1 MNDEYL
7 RMSFHLRSSRVEMQ
21 ISESFS
27 NFDMDFW
34 RDLFLL
40 PEKKDLVVQESFVDL
55 FELLACQSAAEID
68 PSNLSPDCRT
78 ETVDFHRHIYPNN
91 F

>member
-1 MNDEYL
+1 M
-7 RMSFHLRSSRVEMQ
+7 EMQ

-40 PEKKDLVVQESFVDL
+40 PEKKDLMVQESFVDL
-55 FELLACQSAAEID
+55 FEFLVC
-68 PSNLSPDCRT
+68 
-78 ETVDFHRHIYPNN
+78 
-91 F
+91 

>member
-1 MNDEYL
+1 
-7 RMSFHLRSSRVEMQ
+7 MQ

-34 RDLFLL
+34 RDLFLF

-55 FELLACQSAAEID
+55 FEFLVL
-68 PSNLSPDCRT
+68 
-78 ETVDFHRHIYPNN
+78 
-91 F
+91 

>member
-1 MNDEYL
+1 M
-7 RMSFHLRSSRVEMQ
+7 EMQ

-40 PEKKDLVVQESFVDL
+40 PEKKDLMVQESFVDL
-55 FELLACQSAAEID
+55 FELLVCQSAAEID
-68 PSNLSPDCRT
+68 PSNLGPDCRT
-78 ETVDFHRHIYPNN
+78 ETVDFHRNINPHALLKKYLA
-91 F
+91 